1 MLLVSRVMRWGGMR
15 VARRL
20 SKSVPYVGAVIAVA
34 TIGATMRRKGLIRG
48 ALDAGLNATPFVGAA
63 KLALESARGR
73 DLIPDRTRR
82 DGPHARRAPT
92 ASA

>member
-1 MLLVSRVMRWGGMR
+1 MPLVNRVMRWGGMR

-20 SKSVPYVGAVIAVA
+20 SKSVPYVGALIAVA

-73 DLIPDRTRR
+73 DLIPDR
-82 DGPHARRAPT
+82 ARRVARKAHVPPP